1 VCRKKCCLRESSD
14 GINIGFPQ
22 AKAIKK
28 EVGVA
33 KVAITCNGA
42 KAENIFPTFVL
53 GSAATACGDDVILFF
68 EPASAPA
75 LVKGKLENM
84 EAKGMPDLKE
94 LVESFQILGGRILLC
109 ELGLGANDIKEEDLR
124 DGVEIV
130 GATTFLSEIRDVKM
144 TFSF

>member
-1 VCRKKCCLRESSD
+1 M
-14 GINIGFPQ
+14 
-22 AKAIKK
+22 
-28 EVGVA
+28 A

-42 KAENIFPTFVL
+42 KAESIFPTFVL

-68 EPASAPA
+68 EPAGAPA
-75 LVKGKLENM
+75 LVKGKLESM
-84 EAKGMPDLKE
+84 KAKGMPDLAE
-94 LVESFQILGGRILLC
+94 LVESFQVLGGRILVC

-130 GATTFLSEIRDVKM
+130 GATTFLNEIKDVNM